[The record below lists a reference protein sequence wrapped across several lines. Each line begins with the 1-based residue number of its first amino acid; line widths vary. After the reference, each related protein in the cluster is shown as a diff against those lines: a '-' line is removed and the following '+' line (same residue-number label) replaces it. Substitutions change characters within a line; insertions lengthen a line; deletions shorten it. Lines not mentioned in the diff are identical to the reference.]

1 MQANDCMSVLKTLR
15 NDNSNKLIF
24 AHININSI
32 RNKFEFLSAQETG
45 NIIQGRIQGSSSYA
59 NDEVV
64 FLPMKC

>member
-45 NIIQGRIQGSSSYA
+45 NIIQGRIQGSFSYA